1 MTEIELKS
9 LLHERIESIND
20 LDFLEVVNK
29 LLEDKH
35 PEVSDV
41 KLPAHII
48 EILKE
53 AKLEIAEGKSK
64 TNEEIEKSTTK
75 WLSE

>member
-41 KLPAHII
+41 KLPSHII
-48 EILKE
+48 EVLNK
-53 AKLEIAEGKSK
+53 AKLGITQGKYK
-64 TNEEIEKSTTK
+64 TNEEIEKSTNK
-75 WLSE
+75 WLNR

>member
-35 PEVSDV
+35 PEISDV

-48 EILKE
+48 DILKA
-53 AKLEIAEGKSK
+53 AKLEVAEGKYK
-64 TNEEIEKSTTK
+64 TNDEVENATNQ
-75 WLSE
+75 WLNE